1 MRDVRTHQTP
11 PGGSLCALARVS
23 SSAHRKGAE
32 ITEETVTD
40 ATHSIPA
47 SVGERVLTIAEFTDN
62 YGPAHSGL
70 LYAVQFLEEQVL
82 AAGHKVLLIAPEAD
96 GPNPHAK
103 NPNRREIRLPSV
115 PIPGTKVRL
124 AMGQDFDYR
133 LAQMV
138 ANPPDVIHI
147 HGLGSIG
154 LLGMWVAER
163 TGRPMVITWHTDL
176 EAYAEHYW
184 HVVPFL
190 NAAYKVYKLHM
201 DKPTWA
207 QIKKMRFKRPG
218 RGGAQVELLELAANM
233 LTDAD
238 LVTTPS
244 DKTAKR
250 VLEIAPHARVRV
262 VPNGTDALPEL
273 APISRHRG
281 PRLIYVGRISA
292 EKGIELMLDAFAL
305 VRDQVPHAELMIV
318 GDLKNTPKRL
328 RRKLQRAA
336 HFGGVKLPGQI
347 PRERLG
353 AYYAS
358 GDAFVFASLT
368 DTQALVLHEAA
379 HAGLPFVMVDHE
391 LRLVVDPGVNA
402 VLARPNAVSLASA
415 MVDMINALKDPEF
428 ARRARARSKELA
440 AQWTIENQSREFV
453 DIYHALA
460 AGEQV
465 AATEGLTPDYG
476 RKIFPGRRVN
486 ALFDPPASNG
496 N

>member
-1 MRDVRTHQTP
+1 MTWAARRVPANGDYSVIVPAQEGIEISDDMVLEDSGAVKEEP
-11 PGGSLCALARVS
+11 P
-23 SSAHRKGAE
+23 RK
-32 ITEETVTD
+32 
-40 ATHSIPA
+40 P
-47 SVGERVLTIAEFTDN
+47 LTIAEFTDN

-82 AAGHKVLLIAPEAD
+82 AAGHKVLLVAPEAK

-115 PIPGTKVRL
+115 PIPGANLRL
-124 AMGQDFDYR
+124 SMGQDFDYR

-147 HGLGSIG
+147 HGLGAIG

-163 TGRPMVITWHTDL
+163 TNRPMVITWHTDL

-184 HVVPFL
+184 HLVPFL
-190 NAAYKVYKLHM
+190 NAAYQVYRLHM
-201 DKPTWA
+201 EKLTWA
-207 QIKKMRFKRPG
+207 QIKKQHFKRPR

-250 VLEIAPHARVRV
+250 VLEIAPNAKVRV

-273 APISRHRG
+273 PPISKHRG
-281 PRLIYVGRISA
+281 PRLIYVGRISL
-292 EKGIELMLDAFAL
+292 EKGIGLMLDAFEL
-305 VRDQVPHAELMIV
+305 VRDQIPNAELMIV
-318 GDLKNTPKRL
+318 GDWKNTPKKL
-328 RRKLQRAA
+328 RRKLQRASR
-336 HFGGVKLPGQI
+336 FGGVKLPGQV
-347 PRERLG
+347 PREKLG

-379 HAGLPFVMVDHE
+379 HAGLPFVMADHE

-402 VLARPNAVSLASA
+402 VLARPNPVSLAGA
-415 MVDMINALKDPEF
+415 MIGMINALADPEF
-428 ARRARARSKELA
+428 AARARARSKEMA
-440 AQWTIENQSREFV
+440 ARWTIENQSKEFV
-453 DIYHALA
+453 TLYEALA
-460 AGEQV
+460 EGREV
-465 AATEGLTPDYG
+465 SLTEDLEPDYG
-476 RKIFPGRRVN
+476 RRIFPSRTVN
-486 ALFDPPASNG
+486 AVFDPPPATD
-496 N
+496 